1 MSLHRLL
8 RTMVPLPYSIS
19 SEYTENITQEMLK
32 LYKQDNL
39 FSLVPFQLAQEQT
52 QTKDKINAS
61 NYL

>member
-1 MSLHRLL
+1 
-8 RTMVPLPYSIS
+8 MVPLPYSIS